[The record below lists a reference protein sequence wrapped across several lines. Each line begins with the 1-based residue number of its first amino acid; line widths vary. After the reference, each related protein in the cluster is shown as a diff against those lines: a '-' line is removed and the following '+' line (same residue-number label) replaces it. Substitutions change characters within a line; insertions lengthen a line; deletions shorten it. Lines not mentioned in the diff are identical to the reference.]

1 MSAMPCWLAAF
12 LLNLAVGLIAVGTFI
27 VSDNGYFALSH
38 DFNGQEIA
46 FNMFMNDA
54 VKSGN
59 LLWNWGIDIGSNF
72 LETFSFYNVGS
83 VFFWISLLF
92 PADSVPQVMGWIIIL
107 KYAVAGAVSACWFER
122 HLNQKTVILTASLLY
137 AFSGFQCGSIVFYH
151 FQDQAALFPLLLI
164 GLEELVEEK
173 KHGRLLCACTI
184 NALCN
189 FVFFV
194 GEVIFL
200 VIYYVVR
207 YLYPVCAGK
216 GAEKKKVKECLW
228 AAASCM
234 LEGAIGTAVS
244 GILLVPSISGILANS
259 RIANHI
265 DANAYLTMSTR
276 DWLGL
281 IKAFFTP
288 AEGMNSYSCVVTG
301 DWMTN
306 MAYLPMFGMTFVI
319 AYLLSKKDWTASMLK
334 ICFFMAAVPILNSV
348 FTSFSSGG
356 YRRWYYMMIVFMALV
371 TGKVLEEP
379 KRYRIKAAL
388 FITLL
393 IFVFYVW
400 VLKAAKWNREGE
412 YLIYYE
418 KRFILLT
425 AAALAGAVL
434 SCLFVLIKP
443 KYRMKAYIAGTMG
456 FCVFTLAFVV
466 YKYRMTP
473 DNTGIDF
480 HSYEASFSESVA
492 AYLTEYPEGMEREVL
507 PYRYYFD
514 EGIGHTYYNIAMTNA
529 LPSINSFNSTVHPS
543 ITEFYDQLDIGR
555 WTWSNGGYTGVR
567 ELLGARYIYSAMEHG
582 EYLYVGEIENSNGQK
597 LIQYENQNALPV
609 GFTYDSYLTRS
620 EFKHYEPTQKPIVML
635 RALIVEDEDE
645 GEVSSCLRHFDSEE
659 VGPEYLAEAVG
670 AHRDECSEQFE
681 QGDNYFAAV
690 INGNR
695 EKFAFFSVPY
705 DKSWKARVNGEEA
718 RIFNINGLMAVKIGE
733 GRNEIRFDYVYAPI
747 KLGILCTAVGALGAG
762 IYLWAAGKRKGLS
775 GMGRTGRRIGRR

>member
-234 LEGAIGTAVS
+234 LEGAIGT
-244 GILLVPSISGILANS
+244 G
-259 RIANHI
+259 
-265 DANAYLTMSTR
+265 
-276 DWLGL
+276 
-281 IKAFFTP
+281 
-288 AEGMNSYSCVVTG
+288 
-301 DWMTN
+301 
-306 MAYLPMFGMTFVI
+306 
-319 AYLLSKKDWTASMLK
+319 
-334 ICFFMAAVPILNSV
+334 
-348 FTSFSSGG
+348 
-356 YRRWYYMMIVFMALV
+356 
-371 TGKVLEEP
+371 
-379 KRYRIKAAL
+379 
-388 FITLL
+388 TL
-393 IFVFYVW
+393 
-400 VLKAAKWNREGE
+400 
-412 YLIYYE
+412 
-418 KRFILLT
+418 
-425 AAALAGAVL
+425 
-434 SCLFVLIKP
+434 
-443 KYRMKAYIAGTMG
+443 
-456 FCVFTLAFVV
+456 
-466 YKYRMTP
+466 
-473 DNTGIDF
+473 
-480 HSYEASFSESVA
+480 
-492 AYLTEYPEGMEREVL
+492 
-507 PYRYYFD
+507 
-514 EGIGHTYYNIAMTNA
+514 
-529 LPSINSFNSTVHPS
+529 
-543 ITEFYDQLDIGR
+543 
-555 WTWSNGGYTGVR
+555 
-567 ELLGARYIYSAMEHG
+567 
-582 EYLYVGEIENSNGQK
+582 
-597 LIQYENQNALPV
+597 
-609 GFTYDSYLTRS
+609 
-620 EFKHYEPTQKPIVML
+620 
-635 RALIVEDEDE
+635 
-645 GEVSSCLRHFDSEE
+645 
-659 VGPEYLAEAVG
+659 
-670 AHRDECSEQFE
+670 
-681 QGDNYFAAV
+681 
-690 INGNR
+690 
-695 EKFAFFSVPY
+695 
-705 DKSWKARVNGEEA
+705 
-718 RIFNINGLMAVKIGE
+718 
-733 GRNEIRFDYVYAPI
+733 
-747 KLGILCTAVGALGAG
+747 
-762 IYLWAAGKRKGLS
+762 
-775 GMGRTGRRIGRR
+775 